1 MENILTLLVLI
12 DWLAND
18 VHYAVDT
25 TKNFYSRHLLADR
38 VRDFGSAEDDIK
50 EKYYLGFCNE
60 LPPGDDV
67 IAGYAIKAKA
77 DLQGDALKRL
87 CDALSLLATT
97 VESAGGETLP
107 RGVQNVLDDISSRAL
122 TYKFLCEK
130 EMTS

>member
-18 VHYAVDT
+18 VHYAADT
-25 TKNFYSRHLLADR
+25 TKNFYARHLLADR

-50 EKYYLGFCNE
+50 EKYYLGFRNE

-77 DLQGDALKRL
+77 DLQGDALTRL
-87 CDALSLLATT
+87 CDALTLLANT
-97 VESAGGETLP
+97 VETFHALP
-107 RGVQNVLDDISSRAL
+107 RGVQNILDDISSMAL

-130 EMTS
+130 EMMS

>member
-50 EKYYLGFCNE
+50 EKYYLGFCDE

-67 IAGYAIKAKA
+67 IAGYAIKAKGEM
-77 DLQGDALKRL
+77 QGDTLKRL
-87 CDALSLLATT
+87 YDALALLSTT
-97 VESAGGETLP
+97 VESACGETLP
-107 RGVQNVLDDISSRAL
+107 RGIQAILDDISSRSL

-130 EMTS
+130 EMRS

>member
-25 TKNFYSRHLLADR
+25 TKNFYARHLLADR

-50 EKYYLGFCNE
+50 EKYYLGFLNE

-67 IAGYAIKAKA
+67 IAGYAIKAKTE
-77 DLQGDALKRL
+77 LNGDVLERL
-87 CDALSLLATT
+87 CGVFSLLSDT
-97 VESAGGETLP
+97 VESVGKETLP
-107 RGVQNVLDDISSRAL
+107 RGVQNVLDDISSRSL
-122 TYKFLCEK
+122 TYHFLCSK
-130 EMTS
+130 EMMS